1 MIQCICVNRLGYYS
15 ILNHSSNFEIKYNNI
30 IVTDRPVSLTQV
42 LISHTCTSS
51 ARSWSHTTKAHT
63 AASVLVRSCDYNVD
77 STPGI
82 VTSIQFMYLP
92 GYSYLPSVLSS
103 SVEILHC
110 LLQSSSNGN
119 TEVCASSD
127 LSSDSRKTKIITHL
141 IYSKYSSIAGL
152 AHLFSSP
159 NLSITHLWKTASV
172 HTYHLPQTMCYSNRK
187 CLFLCRHI
195 RKAETTHSVLVGS
208 GASLGSVCRGVHW
221 YCNDNCIHL

>member
-1 MIQCICVNRLGYYS
+1 MKLFIYFKDYSDFYVDHESTPYDLYTIFSCVYNHISCICVNRLGYYS

-51 ARSWSHTTKAHT
+51 ARSSSHTTKAHT

-110 LLQSSSNGN
+110 LLQFSSNGN

-127 LSSDSRKTKIITHL
+127 LSSDSRKTKDHYPSHL
-141 IYSKYSSIAGL
+141 LQVLLYCWICSPVLLSKPLYC
-152 AHLFSSP
+152 SP
-159 NLSITHLWKTASV
+159 VKNRFCS
-172 HTYHLPQTMCYSNRK
+172 YLPSALDY
-187 CLFLCRHI
+187 
-195 RKAETTHSVLVGS
+195 VLQ
-208 GASLGSVCRGVHW
+208 
-221 YCNDNCIHL
+221 